1 MNTDVRTQFHSD
13 SFKKDVTCPQCGEE
27 FHGELYRWEDGEE
40 ECPHCD
46 HVFYVE
52 ATEDAPSKTIEDA
65 LPHELID
72 ELISRKD
79 IEILESYGPCEGSF
93 QVLELV
99 KKLRELLA
107 TNE

>member
-1 MNTDVRTQFHSD
+1 MSV
-13 SFKKDVTCPQCGEE
+13 
-27 FHGELYRWEDGEE
+27 
-40 ECPHCD
+40 
-46 HVFYVE
+46 
-52 ATEDAPSKTIEDA
+52 KTIKEA
-65 LPHELID
+65 YPHELIE

-99 KKLRELLA
+99 QKLRNLLA